1 MFDQF
6 KQLAKLREMQKA
18 IQSQRVA
25 VEKEGIKLTMT
36 GEMKIESLE
45 LNPALDH
52 SATALVLKDLH
63 NEAIDKLQRSIASLM
78 Q

>member
-6 KQLAKLREMQKA
+6 KQLAKLREMQKV
-18 IQSQRVA
+18 IKSQRVE
-25 VEKEGIKLTMT
+25 VEKEGVRLTMT
-36 GEMKIESLE
+36 GEMKIENLE

-52 SATALVLKDLH
+52 SATARILKDLH